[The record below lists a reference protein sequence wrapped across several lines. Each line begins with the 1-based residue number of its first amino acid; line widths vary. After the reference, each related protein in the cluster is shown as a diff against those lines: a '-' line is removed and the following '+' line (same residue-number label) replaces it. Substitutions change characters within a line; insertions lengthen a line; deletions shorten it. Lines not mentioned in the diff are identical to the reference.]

1 LFSSFIAL
9 FARCHSSGSLPHL
22 HAASRLPPGSHRC
35 PEQPHRC
42 RMRVTA
48 GGSVR
53 QIPFFVPARL
63 LARGGCSAAQGRARR
78 AVPCPRGC
86 AVPAGLYPHGFVP
99 AGRCGAPGAVQ
110 PRADGSAAS
119 KAVISCALQPG
130 SAAPALCPPAC
141 ACANRPLLSGG
152 EWWLAAKNCCLVSI
166 QIQVRAHEWRR
177 PAAAR
182 AAGAQ
187 CGAVREAPQLGAGFN
202 AVSDTAGSFW
212 SALPFLGTS
221 SGDNRPLGNFLNLLR
236 RFPYSGTSP
245 IRF

>member
-1 LFSSFIAL
+1 MPQL
-9 FARCHSSGSLPHL
+9 
-22 HAASRLPPGSHRC
+22 
-35 PEQPHRC
+35 
-42 RMRVTA
+42 RVPTT
-48 GGSVR
+48 
-53 QIPFFVPARL
+53 PARSL
-63 LARGGCSAAQGRARR
+63 QAAPRQPPLPRAAAPLPYAGNRGGFCPPNPFSRPRATSGPRGLQR
-78 AVPCPRGC
+78 GAGPCPRGC